1 MKVLVTGG
9 DTGLGKAITERMK
22 SAGHDVI
29 VMKTDALKEAVWNNT
44 LKMYIDDYIGN
55 QKFDIIVNNF
65 GVNHLSW
72 IGETEE
78 SDQLIMIANTMTP
91 YWVVNNQVKNG
102 AVARVLNISSITHRV
117 AQRTSSIYCASKA
130 AVSQM
135 TRVMAR
141 ELAPKGWVVN
151 ALAPGKILDTD
162 MTRMVEEQVVKIRG
176 WTPEEALKYERNLIP
191 MGRAMTVQETAQIAY
206 DILMMPSYV
215 NGSIIEACGGV

>member
-78 SDQLIMIANTMTP
+78 NDQLIMIANTMTP

-141 ELAPKGWVVN
+141 ELAPNGWVVN

-206 DILMMPSYV
+206 DIIMMPSYV
-215 NGSIIEACGGV
+215 NGSVIEACGGV

>member
-29 VMKTDALKEAVWNNT
+29 VVKTDALKEAVWNNT
-44 LKMYIDDYIGN
+44 LKKYIDSCIGN

-162 MTRMVEEQVVKIRG
+162 MTRMVEEQVIKIRG
-176 WTPEEALKYERNLIP
+176 WTAEEAANYERNLIP

-215 NGSIIEACGGV
+215 NGSVIEACGGV